1 MTRTEELL
9 TRYGE
14 AVKRST
20 AAHIIDCAPRT
31 IAAMLADGRLRAA
44 CAGTRVDV
52 RSISEYIENPAAMN
66 RAARLKSRWHV

>member
-1 MTRTEELL
+1 MSRTEDLL

-20 AAHIIDCAPRT
+20 AAHIIDCSPRT
-31 IAAMLADGRLRAA
+31 IAAMLSDGRLRAA

-66 RAARLKSRWHV
+66 RAARLKSRWMV